1 MKDSDI
7 HNVFVNNISNQK
19 IKLLKSESSVK
30 SQHFEDKKMTAEKYA
45 EIAKA
50 FVMTDILCD
59 EIMNL
64 EV

>member
-30 SQHFEDKKMTAEKYA
+30 SQHFEDKKMTAENIQKCKSICNRYS
-45 EIAKA
+45 
-50 FVMTDILCD
+50 V
-59 EIMNL
+59 
-64 EV
+64 